1 MTDNGAHFRKCD
13 FQVHSPRDAA
23 WSGPCPTGEED
34 RLGYARELVAACRTR
49 GLQAIA
55 VTDHHDMAFVEYV
68 RRAAAAELR
77 HDGLPVPQAERLVV
91 FPGME
96 LTLAVPCQALIL
108 FDADFPEEM
117 FALATTALTISPA
130 PASNARHTSPV
141 IRLDHIQSLKQ
152 LKTELDKH
160 TYLRGHYTVLPNV
173 TEGGPSTLLRSGAG
187 GKYVEMPWVGGYVD
201 GGVAKLGQGN
211 RDILDGK
218 ATAYGY
224 KRISVFQT
232 SDSRRSDHRDLGKH
246 STWVKWA
253 VPTAEAL
260 RQACLAQESR
270 ISHVEPSLPQRYIEG
285 LTVTNSTFLGPVEID
300 FSPQYTALIGGRG
313 TGKSTI
319 LEYLRWGLCDQ
330 VPTIADDTPRYE
342 QRRDHLVGETLKTF
356 KARVD
361 VRCSVNGVPHVVRR
375 DSATGQTTLKAGAEE
390 FRSCTEEELRAI
402 LPIQAYS
409 QKQLSDI
416 SVRTSELIRF
426 VTAPIQDALNH
437 SAVQVGQAA
446 DRVRSAYERKRSRR
460 KLSKDIHR
468 NDLSISSLGQ
478 QIEAL
483 KKDIPGLSPEDR
495 AVMDKY
501 RAYSNAE
508 QSTSSWRRQAEE
520 IGAAAAAQ
528 AKRIDELIGKTAYTC
543 EHNDLAV
550 VSTMCAE
557 FKTFLSSA
565 KADLEGLSSRA
576 AAAGVAQPWTE
587 WSGALADYKA
597 RYAAALGQHSVRSE
611 KVTQLTD
618 LEVRLKALLEEKEA
632 WELRLLEYAAAD
644 AEFEAARTD
653 WRTLLQQRSDLSAAE
668 CKKLTQASDGSIKAE
683 IGRSADATQL
693 LDRLRQVTTGSGLQR
708 AKIDNLGKAIE
719 EADDPTAVADEIL
732 ADLERLAEYDTAQ
745 EGAERVPAAP
755 ALARHGFSPG
765 DVKRIAEKVGADDWL
780 TILLTPLG
788 DVPTFS
794 YRAREGEY
802 IPFKNAS
809 AGQQATAL
817 LKTLLNQA
825 GPPLLI
831 DQPEDDLDNPVIFEI
846 VHQLWKAK
854 TQRQVIFASHNA
866 NLVVNGDA
874 ELVVWCDYRRQGD
887 QSGGKIAGEGAI
899 DVPEVREAIK
909 RVMEGGEEAF
919 QLRMQKYGF

>member
-1 MTDNGAHFRKCD
+1 
-13 FQVHSPRDAA
+13 
-23 WSGPCPTGEED
+23 
-34 RLGYARELVAACRTR
+34 VAACRER
-49 GLQAIA
+49 GLEAIA
-55 VTDHHDMAFVEYV
+55 ITDHHDMAFVEYV
-68 RRAAAAELR
+68 RRAAAAELGA
-77 HDGLPVPQAERLVV
+77 DGIPVSAAERLVV

-117 FALATTALTISPA
+117 FALAMTALAITPA
-130 PASNARHTSPV
+130 PATSPKAIFPV
-141 IRLDHIQSLKQ
+141 VRLDHIQSLKQ
-152 LKTELDKH
+152 LKAELDKH

-173 TEGGPSTLLRSGAG
+173 TEGGAATLLRSGAG
-187 GKYVEMPWVGGYVD
+187 GKYSEMPWVGGYVD
-201 GGVAKLGQGN
+201 GGVGKLGQGN

-218 ATAYGY
+218 AAAYGS
-224 KRISVFQT
+224 KRIAVFQT
-232 SDSRRSDHRDLGKH
+232 SDSRRADHRDLGKH

-270 ISHVEPSLPQRYIEG
+270 ISHAEPGLPQRYIEG
-285 LTVTNSTFLGPVEID
+285 ISVTNSVFLGPVEVD
-300 FSPQYTALIGGRG
+300 LSPQYTALIGGRG

-330 VPTIADDTPRYE
+330 VPTAADDAPRYE
-342 QRRDHLVGETLKTF
+342 QRRDHLVAETLKAL

-361 VRCSVNGVPHVVRR
+361 VRCSINGVPHVVRR
-375 DSATGQTTLKAGAEE
+375 DSVTGQTMLKAGTEE

-409 QKQLSDI
+409 QKQLSDV

-437 SAVQVGQAA
+437 SAVQIGQAA
-446 DRVRSAYERKRSRR
+446 DRLRASYERRRARR
-460 KLSKDIHR
+460 KLARDIHR
-468 NDLSISSLGQ
+468 NDLSISSLRQ

-483 KKDIPGLSPEDR
+483 KKDIPGLSAEDR
-495 AVMDKY
+495 EVMERY
-501 RAYSNAE
+501 RAYSTAE
-508 QSTSSWRRQAEE
+508 QSASSWRRQAEE
-520 IGAAAAAQ
+520 IGTAAAAQ
-528 AKRIDELIGKTAYTC
+528 AKRIGELTGKTAYTC
-543 EHNDLAV
+543 EHEDLEV
-550 VSTMCAE
+550 VSTMCSE
-557 FKTFLSSA
+557 FKAFLSAA
-565 KADLEGLSSRA
+565 KADLEGVAARAAMVGGSGETWTRWAEALSS
-576 AAAGVAQPWTE
+576 
-587 WSGALADYKA
+587 YKA
-597 RYAAALGQHSVRSE
+597 RYDAALGQHSARSE
-611 KVTQLTD
+611 KAAQLTE

-644 AEFEAARTD
+644 AEFEAARSD
-653 WRTLLQQRSDLSAAE
+653 WRALIQQRSELSAAE
-668 CKKLTQASDGSIKAE
+668 CRKLTDASDGSIKAE
-683 IGRSADATQL
+683 IRRAADATQL
-693 LDRLRQVTTGSGLQR
+693 LEKLRQVTTGSGLQR
-708 AKIDNLGKAIE
+708 AKIDGLGRGIE
-719 EADDPTAVADEIL
+719 EADSPLAVVDEIL
-732 ADLERLAEYDTAQ
+732 ADLERLADYDATQ
-745 EGAERVPAAP
+745 EGAERMPTAP
-755 ALARHGFSPG
+755 TLARLGFSPG
-765 DVKRIAEKVGADDWL
+765 DMKRIAEKIGPDDWL
-780 TILLTPLG
+780 ALLLTPLG

-831 DQPEDDLDNPVIFEI
+831 DQPEEDLDNPVILEI
-846 VHQLWKAK
+846 VEQLWRAK

-887 QSGGKIAGEGAI
+887 QSGGKVAGEGAI
-899 DVPEVREAIK
+899 DVPDVREAIK
-909 RVMEGGEEAF
+909 RVMEGGDQAF
-919 QLRMQKYGF
+919 HLRMQKYGF